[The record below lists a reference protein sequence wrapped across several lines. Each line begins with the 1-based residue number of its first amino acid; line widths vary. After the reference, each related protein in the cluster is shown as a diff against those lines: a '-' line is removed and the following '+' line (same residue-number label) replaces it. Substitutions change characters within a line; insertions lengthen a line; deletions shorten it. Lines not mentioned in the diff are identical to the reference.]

1 MLKLSFQL
9 KSFFQF
15 YLLYYIINIKNIE
28 KHDII
33 SFIYYLIILRKKRD
47 MYLKVLSFD
56 ENRIAFRFR
65 RNRFLVYLDCL
76 IFDIFKDISNINF
89 IVYNDWDKIIIIIIK
104 KHRDYNSLILLFL
117 IFSNVKLKIF
127 YKIKFKFS
135 FL

>member
-33 SFIYYLIILRKKRD
+33 SFIYYLIILRRKRD

-56 ENRIAFRFR
+56 EYRIVFRFR

-76 IFDIFKDISNINF
+76 IFDIFKDISNFNF
-89 IVYNDWDKIIIIIIK
+89 IVYNDCDKIIII
-104 KHRDYNSLILLFL
+104 
-117 IFSNVKLKIF
+117 F
-127 YKIKFKFS
+127 Y
-135 FL
+135 

>member
-33 SFIYYLIILRKKRD
+33 SFIYYLIILRRKRD

-56 ENRIAFRFR
+56 ENRIVFRFR

-76 IFDIFKDISNINF
+76 IFDIFKDISNFIF
-89 IVYNDWDKIIIIIIK
+89 IVYNDCDKIIIIIIK
-104 KHRDYNSLILLFL
+104 KNRDYNSLILLFL

-127 YKIKFKFS
+127 YKIKFKFL